1 MKKVVRNIIWSLLAI
16 ASVTLLIAA
25 MRAKNEL
32 TTAGVVINIQPDASA
47 SFLQEAD
54 VNAVLQK
61 NGVRNGAALSLMNL
75 NNIEQQLQ
83 RNPWI
88 KKAEVFVDNKQI
100 LHAEIILRTP
110 LARIFTVS
118 GNSFYIDTACTKMP
132 ALSTTPARL
141 ILFTSFPSDKN
152 KLSVPDSLLM
162 QQVKKIATY
171 ISTDSFWMAQT
182 AQVDISTDGK
192 FILIPVLGNQEI
204 ILGNADNLDEK
215 FRALM
220 AFYQQ
225 AWKTLGFEK
234 YSSINVE
241 FSGQVVA
248 TRRGAYNAVADT
260 SLALKLFANS
270 ENKMKNVLADTVF
283 AAPIKSLDTA
293 KIVQAPTVKKNVAKP
308 IKEPTQTKKIIINKK
323 PAQKIPKAVLKKPT
337 NE

>member
-1 MKKVVRNIIWSLLAI
+1 MKKAVRNIIWSLLAI

-54 VNAVLQK
+54 VTAVLQK
-61 NGVRNGAALSLMNL
+61 NGAKNGATLSLMNL

-100 LHAEIILRTP
+100 LHAEVTLRTP
-110 LARIFTVS
+110 LARVFTVS

-132 ALSTTPARL
+132 AITTTPERL

-152 KLSVPDSLLM
+152 ILSVPDSLLM

-171 ISTDSFWMAQT
+171 ISADSFWMALT
-182 AQVDISTDGK
+182 AQVDISTEGK

-234 YSSINVE
+234 YSTINVE

-248 TRRGAYNAVADT
+248 SRRGAYNAVADT
-260 SLALKLFANS
+260 SLAIKLFANS
-270 ENKMKNVLADTVF
+270 DNKLKNVLADTVF
-283 AAPIKSLDTA
+283 AAPVKSLDTA
-293 KIVQAPTVKKNVAKP
+293 KVVQTPSAKKMNTKPVKGTTQVKKINTEKP
-308 IKEPTQTKKIIINKK
+308 TK
-323 PAQKIPKAVLKKPT
+323 KIPKAVLKKPT

>member
-16 ASVTLLIAA
+16 ASVSLLIAA
-25 MRAKNEL
+25 MRAKNGL
-32 TTAGVVINIQPDASA
+32 TTAGVVINIQPASGA
-47 SFLQEAD
+47 AFIQEAD
-54 VNAVLQK
+54 VNALLQK
-61 NGVRNGAALSLMNL
+61 NGVKQGVELSTVNL

-110 LARIFTVS
+110 LARVFTVS

-132 ALSTTPARL
+132 ALSTMPARL

-171 ISTDSFWMAQT
+171 ISADSFWMAQT
-182 AQVDISTDGK
+182 AQVDISTGGK
-192 FILIPVLGNQEI
+192 FILIPVLGDQQI
-204 ILGNADNLDEK
+204 ILGNADNLGEK
-215 FRALM
+215 FQALM

-234 YSSINVE
+234 YSTINVE

-248 TRRGAYNAVADT
+248 SRRGAYNAVADT

-270 ENKMKNVLADTVF
+270 QSKLKNVLADTVF
-283 AAPIKSLDTA
+283 AAPVKTLDTA
-293 KIVQAPTVKKNVAKP
+293 KVMKAPMAKKNTTVPVK
-308 IKEPTQTKKIIINKK
+308 INNQTKKISNKK
-323 PAQKIPKAVLKKPT
+323 VDKKIPKAILKKPT

>member
-16 ASVTLLIAA
+16 ASVSLLIAA
-25 MRAKNEL
+25 MRAKNGL
-32 TTAGVVINIQPDASA
+32 TTAGVEINIQPANGA
-47 SFLQEAD
+47 SFIQEAD
-54 VNAVLQK
+54 VNALLQK
-61 NGVRNGAALSLMNL
+61 NGVKQGVELSTVNL

-171 ISTDSFWMAQT
+171 ISADSFWMAQT
-182 AQVDISTDGK
+182 AQVDISAEGK

-234 YSSINVE
+234 YSSISVE

-248 TRRGAYNAVADT
+248 SRRGAYNAVADT

-270 ENKMKNVLADTVF
+270 QRKLKNVLADTIF

-293 KIVQAPTVKKNVAKP
+293 KVVQVPSAKKNNTTPVKVINQVKK
-308 IKEPTQTKKIIINKK
+308 IDNKK
-323 PAQKIPKAVLKKPT
+323 PVKKIPKAVLKKPT
-337 NE
+337 ND

>member
-1 MKKVVRNIIWSLLAI
+1 MKKIVRNITWSLLAI
-16 ASVTLLIAA
+16 ASVSLLIAA

-32 TTAGVVINIQPDASA
+32 TTAGVIIHIQPGTGS
-47 SFLQEAD
+47 SFIRATD
-54 VNAVLQK
+54 VNAVLEK
-61 NGVRNGAALSLMNL
+61 NGARNGAALSTMNL

-100 LHAEIILRTP
+100 LHAEITLRTP
-110 LARIFTVS
+110 LARVFTVS

-132 ALSTTPARL
+132 VITTNPSRL

-171 ISTDSFWMAQT
+171 ISADSFWMAQT
-182 AQVDISTDGK
+182 AQVDISTEGK
-192 FILIPVLGNQEI
+192 FILIPVLGNQQI
-204 ILGNADNLDEK
+204 LLGNADNLDEK

-234 YSSINVE
+234 YSSISVE
-241 FSGQVVA
+241 FSGQLVA
-248 TRRGAYNAVADT
+248 SRRGAYNAVADT
-260 SLALKLFANS
+260 TLALKLFAGS
-270 ENKMKNVLADTVF
+270 ENKLKNVLADTVF
-283 AAPIKSLDTA
+283 AAPVKTFDTA
-293 KIVQAPTVKKNVAKP
+293 KVVQSPTVKKIVVKP
-308 IKEPTQTKKIIINKK
+308 VKETDQSKKIINKK
-323 PAQKIPKAVLKKPT
+323 PAKKIPKAVLKKPI